1 MQDCPFGMPRAS
13 PVNPLHLSAYD
24 GTNEVLSAG
33 GFKFLQCDERQ
44 DRSAV
49 WVPGPR
55 KDETRIGIFKNY
67 EMFCDHKANLRI
79 VQ

>member
-1 MQDCPFGMPRAS
+1 MPRAS
-13 PVNPLHLSAYD
+13 PLNPLHLPAYD

-49 WVPGPR
+49 RVQGPG
-55 KDETRIGIFKNY
+55 KDETRGIFKNY
-67 EMFCDHKANLRI
+67 EMFLRPYSQPENSA
-79 VQ
+79 VT